1 MVANVQ
7 TGGVETQ
14 GKVRF
19 VCKRPV
25 KDAPLRL
32 FCFPY
37 AGGGLTAFRT
47 WPDYLPPNVELQVL
61 EMPGREANLRLAS
74 FVRVEPLVGA
84 IGDAIKD
91 HMDRPFAFFGHSMGA
106 LVSFELARLLRRES
120 ATQPSALL
128 VSGRRPPQLP
138 IEDPT
143 YNLPEPEFVE
153 ELRTMGGTPEE
164 VLGHPELLTLLLP
177 TLRSDFELCQTYSY
191 TDEPPF
197 TFPITAFGGLND
209 QFVPREEMDKW
220 REQTTGP
227 FQLRMF
233 PGDHFFLHS
242 SQALLLQMLSRD
254 LVHLISTLPKAA

>member
-1 MVANVQ
+1 MAAN
-7 TGGVETQ
+7 VETQ
-14 GKVRF
+14 GKVKF

-37 AGGGLTAFRT
+37 AGGGVTAFRT
-47 WPDYLPPNVELQVL
+47 WPDYLPHNVEVQTL
-61 EMPGREANLRLAS
+61 EMPGREAQLRLPG
-74 FVRVEPLVGA
+74 FVRIEPLVAA

-91 HMDRPFAFFGHSMGA
+91 YMDPPFVFFGHSMGA
-106 LVSFELARLLRRES
+106 LVSFEVARLLRRED
-120 ATQPSALL
+120 ATQPRALF

-138 IEDPT
+138 IEPPT
-143 YNLPEPEFVE
+143 YNLPEDEFIE

-164 VLGHPELLTLLLP
+164 VLSHPELLTLLLP

-191 TDEPPF
+191 TEAPPF
-197 TFPITAFGGLND
+197 NFPITAFGGLND

-254 LVHLISTLPKAA
+254 LVHVISTLRKA

>member
-1 MVANVQ
+1 MVANV
-7 TGGVETQ
+7 EIQ

-19 VCKRPV
+19 VCRRPV

-37 AGGGLTAFRT
+37 AGGGVTAFRT
-47 WPDYLPPNVELQVL
+47 WPDYLPHNIELQTL
-61 EMPGREANLRLAS
+61 EMPGREAQLRLPS
-74 FVRVEPLVGA
+74 FVRVEPLVRA

-91 HMDRPFAFFGHSMGA
+91 YMDRPFAFFGHSMGG
-106 LVSFELARLLRRES
+106 LVSFELARLLRREG
-120 ATQPSALL
+120 ATQPAALF
-128 VSGRRPPQLP
+128 VSGRRPPHLP
-138 IEDPT
+138 IEPPT
-143 YNLPEPEFVE
+143 YNLPEDEFIE
-153 ELRTMGGTPEE
+153 ELRRMGGTPEE
-164 VLGHPELLTLLLP
+164 VLTHPELLTLLLP
-177 TLRSDFELCQTYSY
+177 TLRSDFELCQTYSH
-191 TDEPPF
+191 TEEPPF

-209 QFVPREEMDKW
+209 QFVPREEMDRW

-254 LVHLISTLPKAA
+254 LVHVISTLQNPPRS

>member
-1 MVANVQ
+1 MVANV
-7 TGGVETQ
+7 ETQ
-14 GKVRF
+14 VKVKF
-19 VCKRPV
+19 VCKRLV

-37 AGGGLTAFRT
+37 AGGGVTAFRA
-47 WPDYLPPNVELQVL
+47 WPEYLPHNLEVQTLEL
-61 EMPGREANLRLAS
+61 PGRETQLRLPS
-74 FVRVEPLVGA
+74 FLRVEPLVRA
-84 IGDAIKD
+84 IADALKD
-91 HMDRPFAFFGHSMGA
+91 YMDRPFAFFGHSMGA
-106 LVSFELARLLRRES
+106 LVSFELARLLRREH
-120 ATQPSALL
+120 ATEPRALF

-138 IEDPT
+138 IEPPT
-143 YNLPEPEFVE
+143 YDLPEPEFIE
-153 ELRTMGGTPEE
+153 ELRRMGGTPEE
-164 VLGHPELLTLLLP
+164 VLNHPELLTLLLP

-191 TDEPPF
+191 TEEPPF
-197 TFPITAFGGLND
+197 SFPITAFGGLND

-254 LVHLISTLPKAA
+254 LVHVISTLSVPRP